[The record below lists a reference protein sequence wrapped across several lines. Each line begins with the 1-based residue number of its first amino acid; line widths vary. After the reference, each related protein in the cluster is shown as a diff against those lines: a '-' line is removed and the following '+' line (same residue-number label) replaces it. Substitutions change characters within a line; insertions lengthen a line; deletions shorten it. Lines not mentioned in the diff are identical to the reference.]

1 MRGTRSIA
9 IWRDERGYTL
19 PETLTA
25 VAIAGILAVIA
36 VIIFLALLERWRV
49 EAAADQLASDMRL
62 AHSKATQQ
70 LTDWR
75 LVATTGG
82 SGYSLIKLKTAY
94 DRDSTELP
102 PVVETRDRPLP
113 AGTMLFSSTANAA
126 ATGPDAQE
134 EFYVEFNSDG
144 TIHVPNGP
152 NGNVR
157 VSSDDEDP
165 RCGVTYLSATSNV
178 KLGPITYQ

>member
-1 MRGTRSIA
+1 MRGARTTVR
-9 IWRDERGYTL
+9 RNERGYTL
-19 PETLTA
+19 PEVLTA
-25 VAIAGILAVIA
+25 VCIAGILTVIA
-36 VIIFLALLERWRV
+36 VIILLALLERWRV

-75 LVATTGG
+75 IVLTTG
-82 SGYSLIKLKTAY
+82 SADYALVRLKNVY
-94 DRDSTELP
+94 DKDSPRVP
-102 PVVETRDRPLP
+102 PAVETRERSLP
-113 AGTMLFSSTANAA
+113 SGTMLYSSTANSSAA
-126 ATGPDAQE
+126 APQARQE
-134 EFYVEFNSDG
+134 LYVEFNSDG

-165 RCGVTYLSATSNV
+165 RCRVTYLSATSIIR
-178 KLGPITYQ
+178 LGQISYQ

>member
-1 MRGTRSIA
+1 MRGTGTSI
-9 IWRDERGYTL
+9 RKDERGYTL
-19 PETLTA
+19 PEVLTA
-25 VAIAGILAVIA
+25 IAIAGVLTVIA

-75 LVATTGG
+75 LVTTTG
-82 SGYSLIKLKTAY
+82 SADYSLVRLKTSY
-94 DRDSTELP
+94 DGAP
-102 PVVETRDRPLP
+102 APVPATVETRDRTLP
-113 AGTMLFSSTANAA
+113 SGTMLFSSTANAA
-126 ATGPDAQE
+126 ATAPEVGQE
-134 EFYVEFNSDG
+134 LYVEFNSDG

-157 VSSDDEDP
+157 VSSDDQDP
-165 RCGVTYLSATSNV
+165 RCRVTYLSATSIV
-178 KLGPITYQ
+178 RLGQITYQ